1 MRERSVIEANEE
13 DINKKETN
21 AQKINILLTNSLLP
35 QPYTKEIAKHGSNCT
50 ICLDDFNSNDKVCV
64 TSCLHVFHYK
74 CLSSWLHK
82 NAMNAKC
89 PNCNSILINT
99 TEEQNVEVIQVRRVY
114 NNSYQNSFDG
124 TRIQLMQMNRSNLRP
139 TNEIITSS

>member
-1 MRERSVIEANEE
+1 MNIAVICGGLSSERDVSITSG
-13 DINKKETN
+13 TN

-74 CLSSWLHK
+74 CLSI
-82 NAMNAKC
+82 NA
-89 PNCNSILINT
+89 
-99 TEEQNVEVIQVRRVY
+99 TEEQNVEVIQIRTALTEREF
-114 NNSYQNSFDG
+114 S
-124 TRIQLMQMNRSNLRP
+124 
-139 TNEIITSS
+139 

>member
-1 MRERSVIEANEE
+1 MRERRVIEANEE

-50 ICLDDFNSNDKVCV
+50 ICLDDFNSNDKV
-64 TSCLHVFHYK
+64 
-74 CLSSWLHK
+74 
-82 NAMNAKC
+82 
-89 PNCNSILINT
+89 
-99 TEEQNVEVIQVRRVY
+99 
-114 NNSYQNSFDG
+114 NSYQNSFEG
-124 TRIQLMQMNRSNLRP
+124 TRIQLMQMNRLNLRP

>member
-64 TSCLHVFHYK
+64 TSCLHVFHCK
-74 CLSSWLHK
+74 CLSI
-82 NAMNAKC
+82 NA
-89 PNCNSILINT
+89 

>member
-64 TSCLHVFHYK
+64 TSCLHDFHYK

-82 NAMNAKC
+82 KRNEC
-89 PNCNSILINT
+89 
-99 TEEQNVEVIQVRRVY
+99 EVSDLQFH
-114 NNSYQNSFDG
+114 FDK
-124 TRIQLMQMNRSNLRP
+124 RNRGAER
-139 TNEIITSS
+139 

>member
-1 MRERSVIEANEE
+1 MLSEFFLSKRIAENARMRERRVIEANEE

-21 AQKINILLTNSLLP
+21 AQNINILLTNSLLP

-74 CLSSWLHK
+74 CLSI
-82 NAMNAKC
+82 NA
-89 PNCNSILINT
+89 
-99 TEEQNVEVIQVRRVY
+99 TEERDVEVIQVRTVY